1 MNNLNQLIANYTQAL
16 SQGEIQIA
24 YKGIME
30 FMGKMRAELI
40 KKYPEYQV
48 SGIYQGYMDMS
59 YFSMASDSLK
69 DKGLKIAIVYLHETG
84 CFEVWLSARNRE
96 IARKYVSE
104 HVAKTSDE
112 VTLFHDPENQ
122 DALVEGVLVSGPDF
136 ENQEKL
142 IEIIEQGVERF
153 IKVILIS
160 LFSL

>member
-16 SQGEIQIA
+16 NQGEIQIA

-30 FMGKMRAELI
+30 FMGKLRAELI

-84 CFEVWLSARNRE
+84 LRYGFLHGIERLQGNMFLNMWLKHRMKSRCFMTLKTRMHSLKACWFLDR
-96 IARKYVSE
+96 ILKIRKS
-104 HVAKTSDE
+104 
-112 VTLFHDPENQ
+112 
-122 DALVEGVLVSGPDF
+122 
-136 ENQEKL
+136 
-142 IEIIEQGVERF
+142 
-153 IKVILIS
+153 
-160 LFSL
+160 